1 MSKEKEPYFVEQYN
15 PIDEIE
21 STHSELLRSKDYSNE
36 ELYTLGRLEE
46 LGLYW
51 MEEEDNPIRSER
63 SKAVCKQI
71 TKRLSFE
78 CAYRSGRVPLLV
90 DYYTKNSEVEL
101 AA

>member
-1 MSKEKEPYFVEQYN
+1 MSKEKEPYFVEQY
-15 PIDEIE
+15 
-21 STHSELLRSKDYSNE
+21 
-36 ELYTLGRLEE
+36 
-46 LGLYW
+46 
-51 MEEEDNPIRSER
+51 NPIRSER

-71 TKRLSFE
+71 TKRLSFK